1 MDGGGEMKLL
11 EMKVGSGFAFLLYEA
26 ALIGLAIW
34 LKPAYGEMAL
44 WMFAG
49 LGFHSGQ
56 RAVTQVVAKKV
67 EGEINK
73 SRIREECDGDE
84 IRVTKK

>member
-1 MDGGGEMKLL
+1 MKIL
-11 EMKVGSGFAFLLYEA
+11 EIKVGSGFAFLLYEI

-34 LKPAYGEMAL
+34 MKPDYGEVAL
-44 WMFAG
+44 WVFAG

-73 SRIREECDGDE
+73 SRISEECDGDK
-84 IRVTKK
+84 IRIKEK